1 MLQSYT
7 GTSNTARQPHVV
19 PSCDNK
25 YILAEIVMSLI
36 MQQWLRLT
44 QGHPSCR
51 GIVID
56 PEGDPGEDGNQDG
69 RHVCLQDEVTNV
81 PLQFK
86 AEGQAGVG
94 T

>member
-1 MLQSYT
+1 MYVEWLFHGLLSFSF
-7 GTSNTARQPHVV
+7 GLFAGVIVRQWRGDP
-19 PSCDNK
+19 
-25 YILAEIVMSLI
+25 
-36 MQQWLRLT
+36 T
-44 QGHPSCR
+44 QGHSGSR
-51 GIVID
+51 GIVVD

-81 PLQFK
+81 PLQFE

>member
-1 MLQSYT
+1 MSFSFRLFPR
-7 GTSNTARQPHVV
+7 A
-19 PSCDNK
+19 
-25 YILAEIVMSLI
+25 IV
-36 MQQWLRLT
+36 QQQQGDLT
-44 QGHPSCR
+44 QGHSGSR
-51 GIVID
+51 GVIVN

-81 PLQFK
+81 PLQFE